1 MQDRDK
7 LYIDGAWTPSTGSGT
22 IDVINATTEEVMGR
36 IPEGTAEDV
45 DRAAK
50 AARRA
55 FETWSS
61 TPVEERAKYL
71 QRLHEGLNAR
81 MQEIAETVTG
91 EVGMPMVFSQMIQAG
106 LPAMV
111 MGSYVDIVN
120 QFPFEE
126 QIGNSLVVREPLGV
140 VGCITPWNYPLHQ
153 IVAKVAPA
161 IGAGCTVVLKPSEV
175 APLNAFI
182 LAEIINDVG
191 LPNGVFNLV
200 SGTGPVVGEAIA
212 AHPLVDM
219 VSLTGSVRA
228 GSRVMELA
236 SQSIKRVGLELGG
249 KSANVILDDADVE
262 KAVSVG
268 IVDALRNGGQ
278 ACGGLTRVLVPRPKL
293 GIAEEAAASAAASF
307 RLGDPLDPATTMGPM
322 SNKGQRDRVRGY
334 IRTGIDEGARLVVGG
349 PGQPEGLDVGFYVK
363 PTVFTGDNS
372 MRIAREEI
380 FGPVVVL

>member
-1 MQDRDK
+1 MGGGGRRCR
-7 LYIDGAWTPSTGSGT
+7 GWGP
-22 IDVINATTEEVMGR
+22 IDVVKAPTEEVMGR
-36 IPEGTAEDV
+36 IPEATAEDV

-50 AARRA
+50 AACRA

-140 VGCITPWNYPLHQ
+140 VGGITPWNYPLHQ

-161 IGAGCTVVLKPSEV
+161 IGPRCTVLRQPSEV

-182 LAEIINDVG
+182 LAEII
-191 LPNGVFNLV
+191 
-200 SGTGPVVGEAIA
+200 
-212 AHPLVDM
+212 
-219 VSLTGSVRA
+219 
-228 GSRVMELA
+228 
-236 SQSIKRVGLELGG
+236 
-249 KSANVILDDADVE
+249 DD
-262 KAVSVG
+262 
-268 IVDALRNGGQ
+268 
-278 ACGGLTRVLVPRPKL
+278 
-293 GIAEEAAASAAASF
+293 
-307 RLGDPLDPATTMGPM
+307 
-322 SNKGQRDRVRGY
+322 
-334 IRTGIDEGARLVVGG
+334 
-349 PGQPEGLDVGFYVK
+349 
-363 PTVFTGDNS
+363 
-372 MRIAREEI
+372 
-380 FGPVVVL
+380 